1 MQAVLVS
8 KESLP
13 VMRDVASLTLS
24 TPTEEKYLYFSTKN
38 KVDKKSIKNLAL
50 HVSSAISMPNSSEQ
64 ADVPTKYNKVFQL
77 NKLVLPDEVVVENPY
92 EGTLREVYDN
102 ALKARQNIES
112 KDLSALG
119 IFSADEDLIE
129 IIRAAYYK
137 ATVPPHALFA
147 EKTQRNKTPVIHNYM
162 HDLAITD
169 TDHYLHDVIVVAGG
183 AVTDYILDL
192 QPRDYDIFFVKSTH
206 EWKKTCRDYINY
218 LLIKFK
224 VLKCR
229 ISELALS
236 LTLLD
241 KRTDRVIKVQ
251 LILISYSKAADII
264 TGFDL
269 PACACMYYQGQVW
282 LTERCRWSLT
292 NRLNY
297 VDPTVL
303 SNNYCMR
310 LTKYAIN
317 KGIAVLV
324 PNFDINVWS
333 AQNNDGSACMI
344 KNSLRINGFIYNNLG
359 CLLQLHFMSTQ
370 QTHDSVDNM
379 LSDYESDY
387 AGKST
392 FKLDHKSDY
401 ASDYAGGKPP
411 SFNTNLRFRNARAK
425 RPYYTNFFD
434 SSNLVQ
440 VATWDSFMSTELE
453 NYDIYESLIK
463 VRELVNKIDSG
474 KYTHE

>member
-1 MQAVLVS
+1 MAFR
-8 KESLP
+8 E
-13 VMRDVASLTLS
+13 
-24 TPTEEKYLYFSTKN
+24 
-38 KVDKKSIKNLAL
+38 LAL
-50 HVSSAISMPNSSEQ
+50 SNNIAEKS
-64 ADVPTKYNKVFQL
+64 
-77 NKLVLPDEVVVENPY
+77 
-92 EGTLREVYDN
+92 
-102 ALKARQNIES
+102 LK
-112 KDLSALG
+112 ALG
-119 IFSADEDLIE
+119 IASVNESE
-129 IIRAAYYK
+129 IAEIRAAYHS
-137 ATVPPHALFA
+137 AEIPTSALFA
-147 EKTQRNKTPVIHNYM
+147 DKITRDKKVCLHNFM
-162 HDLAITD
+162 QDLALD
-169 TDHYLHDVIVVAGG
+169 DSHYLYDSVIIAGG
-183 AVTDYILDL
+183 AVTDHILGL
-192 QPRDYDIFFVKSTH
+192 QPRDYDVFFTKNIHGNENVIAAYVEHLT
-206 EWKKTCRDYINY
+206 N
-218 LLIKFK
+218 KFNI
-224 VLKCR
+224 CAYTD
-229 ISELALS
+229 SELAITLNLS
-236 LTLLD
+236 HIES
-241 KRTDRVIKVQ
+241 KKKIKVQ
-251 LILISYSKAADII
+251 LILSFYQTAGDII

-269 PACACMYYQGQVW
+269 PACACMYYRSRVW

-297 VDPTVL
+297 VDPTMV
-303 SNNYCMR
+303 SNNYCLR
-310 LTKYAIN
+310 LAKYAIN